1 MQAPPPVSNLLQ
13 QLATMAYN
21 VRNALQGT
29 DVDWG
34 WRPSEGE
41 WSLTEVLS
49 HLRDVER
56 EVHQR
61 RFKILIENDK
71 PFISGVAAD
80 EWAEERG
87 YRYQNG
93 PMAMASFLQARDE
106 TLSMLAQLDDKGWA
120 HQGQHAFF
128 GPTSIHELLFLA
140 VRHDEIHWE
149 QIKNLLAGQRSEIA
163 D

>member
-1 MQAPPPVSNLLQ
+1 MQAPPPVSILLQ
-13 QLATMAYN
+13 QYATMAIN

-34 WRPSEGE
+34 WRPSESE

-56 EVHQR
+56 EVHQQ

-87 YRYQNG
+87 YRYQDG
-93 PMAMASFLQARDE
+93 PEAMQSFLQAREE
-106 TLSMLAQLDDKGWA
+106 TLSMLNPLDEKAWA
-120 HQGQHAFF
+120 RQGQHAFF
-128 GPTSIHELLFLA
+128 GPTTIHELLFLA

-149 QIKNLLAGQRSEIA
+149 QINDLLSGQRSELA